1 MQEEVLTLYELNNLV
16 RSVLE
21 GTLRGSYWVQ
31 AELSEVSPNRNGHCY
46 VEFVQ
51 KAKRGNQFVA
61 KARGNIWASVYAS
74 LAPYFEQATGQ
85 RFAAGLKVLVKVQV
99 TFHEVY
105 GFSLNVQDI
114 DPTYTLGDMARK
126 RKEILDQLEAEGV
139 LDMNKEVPMPV
150 LPQRIAVISAPTA
163 AGYGDFCNQL
173 NNNPKGYVFY
183 PKLFP
188 AVMQGS
194 QTESSII
201 QALDAIALEM
211 DNFDVVVIIRG
222 GGAVADL
229 ASFDT
234 YPLAVSVA
242 QFPLPVITGIG
253 HERDDTV
260 LDLIANTRV
269 KTPTAAA
276 EFLINRVDE
285 SGTEL
290 EDLAQAL
297 VSIVQ
302 QQLTDEKMRLQ
313 QLTAGLPVAYARRRA
328 DEERLLD
335 RLAHRMASAATD
347 GVERRKHGIQL
358 LGQRMS
364 FLIPLRMEKEKNRLQ
379 LLAQRIED
387 NSPERLLS
395 RGYSITLKNGKA
407 VTKVTQVK
415 AGDLLVTRLS
425 DGNVE
430 SKVL

>member
-21 GTLRGSYWVQ
+21 GTLRDSYWVQ
-31 AELSEVSPNRNGHCY
+31 AELSEVSPNRNGHGY

-51 KAKRGNQFVA
+51 KAKRGNQFEA
-61 KARGNIWASVYAS
+61 KARGNIWANTYAV

-85 RFAAGLKVLVKVQV
+85 RFAAGLKVLVKVEIS
-99 TFHEVY
+99 FHEVY
-105 GFSLNVQDI
+105 GYSLNVKDI

-126 RKEILDQLEAEGV
+126 RKEILDQLEKEGV
-139 LDMNKEVPMPV
+139 LDMNKEVPIPV

-173 NNNPKGYVFY
+173 KNNPQGYVFY

-188 AVMQGS
+188 AVMQGE
-194 QTESSII
+194 QTEPSII
-201 QALDAIALEM
+201 RALDAVAAEM
-211 DNFDVVVIIRG
+211 DHFDVVVIIRG

-260 LDLIANTRV
+260 LDLVANTRV

-276 EFLINRVDE
+276 EFLINKVDE

-297 VSIVQ
+297 VNSVQ

-313 QLTAGLPVAYARRRA
+313 QLTAGLPIAYTRRKA

-335 RLAHRMASAATD
+335 GMTHRMASAAAG
-347 GVERRKHGIQL
+347 GVERRRYGIQL
-358 LGQRMS
+358 LEQRIG
-364 FLIPLRMEKEKNRLQ
+364 FQVPFRMEKEKNRLQ
-379 LLAQRIED
+379 MLSQRIED
-387 NSPERLLS
+387 NSPERLLA

-407 VTKVTQVK
+407 VTKATQVK
-415 AGDLLVTRLS
+415 TGDLLITRLS

>member
-1 MQEEVLTLYELNNLV
+1 MQEEVLTLYELNNMV

-21 GTLRGSYWVQ
+21 GTLRDSYWVQ
-31 AELSEVSPNRNGHCY
+31 AELSEVNPNRNGHCY

-61 KARGNIWASVYAS
+61 KARGNIWANVYAF
-74 LAPYFEQATGQ
+74 LAPFFEQATGQ
-85 RFAAGLKVLVKVQV
+85 RFAAGLKVLVNVQV

-105 GFSLNVQDI
+105 GLSLNVLDI

-139 LDMNKEVPMPV
+139 LNMNKEVPMPV
-150 LPQRIAVISAPTA
+150 LPQRVAVISAPTA

-173 NNNPKGYVFY
+173 KNNPQGYVFY

-188 AVMQGS
+188 AVMQGA

-201 QALDAIALEM
+201 QALDAVAAEM
-211 DNFDVVVIIRG
+211 DHFDVVVIIRG

-234 YPLAVSVA
+234 YPLAVNVA
-242 QFPLPVITGIG
+242 QFPLPIITGIG

-260 LDLIANTRV
+260 LDLVANTRV

-276 EFLINRVDE
+276 EFLIGRLDE
-285 SGTEL
+285 TSSEL
-290 EDLAQAL
+290 EELAQVL
-297 VSIVQ
+297 VSCVQ
-302 QQLTDEKMRLQ
+302 QQLSDERMRLQ
-313 QLTAGLPVAYARRRA
+313 QLAAGLSVAYARRRA
-328 DEERLLD
+328 DEELMLD
-335 RLAHRMASAATD
+335 RFAHRMAAAAAG
-347 GVERRKHGIQL
+347 GVERRKHEIQL
-358 LGQRMS
+358 LEQRIG
-364 FLIPLRMEKEKNRLQ
+364 FQVPLRVEKEKSRLQ
-379 LLAQRIED
+379 LLSQRIED
-387 NSPERLLS
+387 NSPERLLA

-407 VTKVTQVK
+407 VTKASQVEK
-415 AGDLLVTRLS
+415 GDLLVTRLS

>member
-1 MQEEVLTLYELNNLV
+1 MREDILTLYELNNMV

-21 GTLRGSYWVQ
+21 GTLRDSYWVQ
-31 AELSEVSPNRNGHCY
+31 AELSEVNPNRNGHCY

-61 KARGNIWASVYAS
+61 KARGNIWANVYAF

-85 RFAAGLKVLVKVQV
+85 RFAAGLKVLVNVQV

-105 GFSLNVQDI
+105 GLSLNVLDI

-139 LDMNKEVPMPV
+139 LNMNKEVPMPV
-150 LPQRIAVISAPTA
+150 LPQRVAVISAPTA

-173 NNNPKGYVFY
+173 KNNPQGYVFY

-188 AVMQGS
+188 AVMQGA

-201 QALDAIALEM
+201 QALDAVAAEM
-211 DNFDVVVIIRG
+211 DHFDVVVIIRG

-234 YPLAVSVA
+234 YPLAVNVA
-242 QFPLPVITGIG
+242 QFPLPIITGIG

-260 LDLIANTRV
+260 LDLVANTRV

-276 EFLINRVDE
+276 EFLIGRLDE
-285 SGTEL
+285 TSSEL
-290 EDLAQAL
+290 EELAQVL
-297 VSIVQ
+297 VSCVQ
-302 QQLTDEKMRLQ
+302 QQLSDERMRLQ
-313 QLTAGLPVAYARRRA
+313 QLAAGLPVAYARRRA
-328 DEERLLD
+328 DEELMLD
-335 RLAHRMASAATD
+335 RFAHRMAVAAAG
-347 GVERRKHGIQL
+347 GVERRKHEIQL
-358 LGQRMS
+358 LEQRIG
-364 FLIPLRMEKEKNRLQ
+364 FQVPLRVEKEKSRLQ
-379 LLAQRIED
+379 LLSQRIED
-387 NSPERLLS
+387 NSPERLLA

-407 VTKVTQVK
+407 VTKASQVK
-415 AGDLLVTRLS
+415 KGDLLVTRLS